1 MNFSEG
7 FIRRPIATSLLMA
20 AIALFG
26 VVAYRSLPV
35 SDMPN
40 VDMPQITVQ
49 ANLPGADP
57 ATMASSV
64 ATVLERQFTTI
75 AGVDQMRSGS
85 SAGNTQIQ
93 LQFDIN
99 RDIDGASVDV
109 QTAIAE
115 ALPLLPPGMPSPPSF
130 RKNNPNSDPIVQ
142 LYMTSPTLSMW
153 ELDDYAENT
162 IAPRIAMMSGVSQ
175 VQVQG
180 AAKYAVRVQLDPDK
194 LVAKKIGINEVANA
208 IGAWNSNSPTGTLNG
223 PRQAYNVKT
232 NGELS
237 NAKEFGQVAVAW
249 RNGSP
254 IRLNEVAN
262 VLDSVENELS
272 ASWVY
277 TGGNVSRA
285 IRLEVQKQPGANT
298 IEVADRVKALLPG
311 FVKQLP
317 ESVTMGLRG
326 DRSRTIREAFI
337 DMQRTMA
344 ITLLLVVVVI
354 FLFLR
359 SGRAT
364 IIPALALP
372 FSLLG
377 TLAVMALLGYSLNTL
392 SMMALILSVCFV
404 VDDAIVMLEN
414 VVRHVEA
421 GLTPMQA
428 ALLGSKEIAF
438 TILSMTLSLA
448 AVFIPLLFMSGIL
461 GRMLREFAVTIC
473 AAILVSGVVSI
484 TLTPMLASKLLRSK
498 SEEQKHGH
506 VYWAMEKVFQGMFRF
521 YEWSLGGILKHRTV
535 MGMMFLATLGATYY
549 LYTKVPAG
557 LAPEGNDDF
566 LQVNVESA
574 QGTSFYK
581 LVEYQRMV
589 AEVVRQE
596 PNIETFMT
604 QVGSGGNGSYG
615 NGRNTNFQV
624 LLKPRRERTMTASQ
638 IALRL
643 RGKLQNFPGIRV
655 NVNVPPSLRLPGIS
669 NNWSSQR
676 ANYEFALQGPDIDD
690 LYVQAAK
697 MEEAI
702 LTVPEVQDVGTDL
715 AFRNPRINIEVD
727 RERAALYG
735 LNPNDIQNAL
745 YGAYGPR
752 IASTIYSPKAQY
764 RVVMEVEPKYQ
775 AFADYLS
782 KIYFKTN
789 AGALVPLDSLARTKE
804 DVGPQS
810 INHTGQLPSVSVSF
824 NLKPGISLGDV
835 TGKLDDLAKK
845 TLPGTISAKFSGNA
859 QAFQDSVKDM
869 GVLFLVAILVVY
881 IVLGVLYESYIHPLT
896 ILSGLPSACLGALL
910 TLYLTH
916 SELNMYSFVG
926 MIMLAGIVK
935 KNAIMQVDFALAEER
950 LGATPVE
957 AIYRG
962 CLIRFRPIM
971 MTTAAAI
978 LGSLPVALGWGSGGE
993 TRRPIGLTVLGGIVV
1008 SQIMTLYLTPVVYT
1022 YMAGLS
1028 RRISSRPKMV
1038 PVQPAPSFGD

>member
-40 VDMPQITVQ
+40 VDMPVIQVQ

-57 ATMASSV
+57 QTMASSV

-75 AGVDQMRSGS
+75 AGVDQMKSGS

-130 RKNNPNSDPIVQ
+130 KKNNPNSDPIVQ
-142 LYMTSPTLSMW
+142 LYMTSPTLSLW

-237 NAKEFGQVAVAW
+237 NAKEFGQIAVAW

-262 VLDSVENELS
+262 VVDSVENELN

-277 TGGNVSRA
+277 SGGNVSRA

-298 IEVADRVKALLPG
+298 IEVADRVKALLPA
-311 FVKQLP
+311 FEKQLP

-414 VVRHVEA
+414 VVRHIEQ
-421 GLTPMQA
+421 GMTPRAA
-428 ALLGSKEIAF
+428 ALVGSKEIGF

-506 VYWAMEKVFQGMFRF
+506 VYWAMERVFQGMFRF
-521 YEWSLGGILKHRTV
+521 YEWSLGGVLKHRTV
-535 MGMMFLATLGATYY
+535 MGMLFLATLAGTYY
-549 LYTKVPAG
+549 LYTKVPTG

-566 LQVNVESA
+566 LYVNMETA

-581 LVEYQRMV
+581 LVEYQRTV

-604 QVGSGGNGSYG
+604 QVGGGN
-615 NGRNTNFQV
+615 NGRQSNFQV
-624 LLKPRRERTMTASQ
+624 LLKPRRQRTLTASQ
-638 IALRL
+638 IAQRL
-643 RGKLQNFPGIRV
+643 RAKMQNFPGVRV
-655 NVNVPPSLRLPGIS
+655 NVNVQPSLRLPGI
-669 NNWSSQR
+669 NNQWGNQR
-676 ANYEFALQGPDIDD
+676 ANYEFALQGPDIDE

-715 AFRNPRINIEVD
+715 AFRSPRINIEVD

-789 AGALVPLDSLARTKE
+789 TGSLVPLDSLARTKE

-810 INHTGQLPSVSVSF
+810 INHVGQLPSVTVSF

-835 TGKLDDLAKK
+835 VGKLDDLAKK

-950 LGATPVE
+950 MGATPLE

-1028 RRISSRPKMV
+1028 RRISSRRRMV
-1038 PVQPAPSFGD
+1038 PVQTAPSYGD

>member
-1 MNFSEG
+1 VNFSEG

-40 VDMPQITVQ
+40 VDMPVIQVQ

-57 ATMASSV
+57 QTMASSV

-75 AGVDQMRSGS
+75 AGVDQMKSGS

-130 RKNNPNSDPIVQ
+130 KKNNPNSDPIVQ
-142 LYMTSPTLSMW
+142 LYMTSPTLSLW

-237 NAKEFGQVAVAW
+237 NAKEFGQIAVAW

-262 VLDSVENELS
+262 VVDSVENELN

-277 TGGNVSRA
+277 SGGNVSRA

-298 IEVADRVKALLPG
+298 IEVADRVKALLPA
-311 FVKQLP
+311 FEKQLP

-414 VVRHVEA
+414 VVRHIEQ
-421 GLTPMQA
+421 GMTPRAA
-428 ALLGSKEIAF
+428 ALVGSKEIGF

-506 VYWAMEKVFQGMFRF
+506 VYWAMERVFQGMFRF
-521 YEWSLGGILKHRTV
+521 YEWSLGGVLKHRTV
-535 MGMMFLATLGATYY
+535 MGMLFLATLAGTYY
-549 LYTKVPAG
+549 LYTKVPTG

-566 LQVNVESA
+566 LYVNMETA

-581 LVEYQRMV
+581 LVEYQRTV

-604 QVGSGGNGSYG
+604 QVGGGN
-615 NGRNTNFQV
+615 NGRQSNFQV
-624 LLKPRRERTMTASQ
+624 LLKPRRQRTLTASQ
-638 IALRL
+638 IAQRL
-643 RGKLQNFPGIRV
+643 RAKMQNFPGVRV
-655 NVNVPPSLRLPGIS
+655 NVNVQPSLRLPGI
-669 NNWSSQR
+669 NNQWGNQR
-676 ANYEFALQGPDIDD
+676 ANYEFALQGPDIDE

-715 AFRNPRINIEVD
+715 AFRSPRINIEVD

-789 AGALVPLDSLARTKE
+789 TGSLVPLDSLARTKE

-810 INHTGQLPSVSVSF
+810 INHVGQLPSVTVSF

-835 TGKLDDLAKK
+835 VGKLDDLAKK

-950 LGATPVE
+950 MGATPLE

-1028 RRISSRPKMV
+1028 RRISSRRRMV
-1038 PVQPAPSFGD
+1038 PVQTAPSYGD

>member
-40 VDMPQITVQ
+40 VDMPVIQVQ

-57 ATMASSV
+57 QTMASSV

-75 AGVDQMRSGS
+75 AGVDQMKSGS

-130 RKNNPNSDPIVQ
+130 KKNNPNSDPIVQ
-142 LYMTSPTLSMW
+142 LYMTSPTLSLW

-237 NAKEFGQVAVAW
+237 NAKEFGQIAVAW

-262 VLDSVENELS
+262 VIDSVENELN

-277 TGGNVSRA
+277 SGGNVSRA

-298 IEVADRVKALLPG
+298 IEVADRVKALLPS
-311 FVKQLP
+311 FEKQLP

-414 VVRHVEA
+414 VVRHIEQGMSPRA
-421 GLTPMQA
+421 A
-428 ALLGSKEIAF
+428 ALVGSKEIGF

-484 TLTPMLASKLLRSK
+484 TLTPMLASKLLRGK

-506 VYWAMEKVFQGMFRF
+506 VYWALERVFQGMFRF
-521 YEWSLGGILKHRTV
+521 YEWSLGGVLKHRTV
-535 MGMMFLATLGATYY
+535 MGMLFLATLAGTYY
-549 LYTKVPAG
+549 LYTKVPTG

-566 LQVNVESA
+566 LYVNMETA

-581 LVEYQRMV
+581 LVEYQRTV

-604 QVGSGGNGSYG
+604 QVGGGN
-615 NGRNTNFQV
+615 NGRQSNFQV
-624 LLKPRRERTMTASQ
+624 LLKPRRQRTLTASQ
-638 IALRL
+638 IAQRL
-643 RGKLQNFPGIRV
+643 RAKMQNFPGVRV
-655 NVNVPPSLRLPGIS
+655 NVNVQPSLRLPGI
-669 NNWSSQR
+669 NNQWGSQR
-676 ANYEFALQGPDIDD
+676 ANYEFALQGPDIDE

-697 MEEAI
+697 MEDAI

-715 AFRNPRINIEVD
+715 AFRSPRINIEVD

-789 AGALVPLDSLARTKE
+789 TGALVPLDSLARTKE

-810 INHTGQLPSVSVSF
+810 INHVGQLPSVTVSF

-835 TGKLDDLAKK
+835 VGKLDDLARK
-845 TLPGTISAKFSGNA
+845 TLPGTITAKFSGNA

-910 TLYLTH
+910 TLYFTH

-950 LGATPVE
+950 LGATPLE

-993 TRRPIGLTVLGGIVV
+993 TRRPIGLTVLGGILV

-1028 RRISSRPKMV
+1028 RRVSSRPRMV
-1038 PVQPAPSFGD
+1038 PVQTAPSYGD